1 MSPSSS
7 GDAPNTDIAQR
18 IFAEQVREL
27 HNQRLTT
34 IPSSL
39 VTALAIA
46 VIVNQHVPTPAIV
59 QWLGVLLTAQLL
71 TAISVFAYRR
81 AAPPQNQARRWAR
94 VQGVNTALTGTA
106 WGSLVLLIWPQDELY
121 RLLLLLLLA
130 GISAVAAVGA
140 ASLKRAA
147 LGILVPIWSLALLRL
162 SRESAPF
169 YQALSWL
176 VLLFLFVMTATAY
189 RIHLILR
196 DSIRLRCVNLDLI
209 ADLRVQTQRAQAADR
224 AKSGFLAAASHDL
237 RQPVH
242 ALGLL
247 LRVLD
252 TLLRQARPDLSQIQH
267 VVGQSRQA
275 LRGLS
280 HLLAA
285 LLDISR
291 LDAGVVDLHPEPLR
305 LQAVFDQLRAEF
317 GPDAQRRGL
326 RLRFHPTRLVVTSDA
341 VALKRVLSN
350 FISNALRYTS
360 QGGVLVAARTHGGAA
375 GEARIEV
382 WDTGPG
388 IPESDI
394 ESVFDEFV
402 QLGNSERQREQGLG
416 LGLAIVRRLA
426 SSQGQRV
433 SVRSRVG
440 RGSVFRLH
448 LPQAPAGAVAT
459 VTATTTL
466 ATPAAHTPEP
476 ASASAPR
483 HLQPVRA
490 ATPEPEPTDHLR
502 DRVLLLIDD
511 DPDVLGATAALV
523 ATQGVHVLTAEN
535 LQQALDHSGLPR
547 VDVLLVDYRLPGGVT
562 GPHAIEQISQRLGRT
577 LPAILVTGDTAP
589 ERLREATASGLSLLH
604 KPLDPDALVSALD
617 RCLRQLDPTLA
628 QASRQAS

>member
-7 GDAPNTDIAQR
+7 GDAPDTDIAQR

-39 VTALAIA
+39 VTAVAIA
-46 VIVNQHVPTPAIV
+46 VIVHQHVPTPAIV
-59 QWLGVLLTAQLL
+59 QWLGMLLAAQLL

-81 AAPPQNQARRWAR
+81 AAPPQSRARRWAH

-106 WGSLVLLIWPQDELY
+106 WGALVLLIWPRDELY
-121 RLLLLLLLA
+121 RLLLLMLLA

-147 LGILVPIWSLALLRL
+147 LGILVPIWALALLRL

-176 VLLFLFVMTATAY
+176 VLLFLFVMTATAF

-252 TLLRQARPDLSQIQH
+252 TLLRKARPDLGQIQQ
-267 VVGQSRQA
+267 VVEQSRQA

-291 LDAGVVDLHPEPLR
+291 LDAGVVDIHPEPLR

-341 VALKRVLSN
+341 VALKRVLGN
-350 FISNALRYTS
+350 FIGNALRYTS
-360 QGGVLVAARTHGGAA
+360 QGGVLVATRTRGGAA
-375 GEARIEV
+375 GEALIEV

-388 IPESDI
+388 IPESDL
-394 ESVFDEFV
+394 ESIFDEFV
-402 QLGNSERQREQGLG
+402 QLGNGERKREQGLG

-433 SVRSRVG
+433 SVQSRVG

-448 LPQAPAGAVAT
+448 LPQAPAGAT
-459 VTATTTL
+459 STATG
-466 ATPAAHTPEP
+466 
-476 ASASAPR
+476 R
-483 HLQPVRA
+483 HLHPVHPAQPA
-490 ATPEPEPTDHLR
+490 HSATPEAAPAVRADSLAPS
-502 DRVLLLIDD
+502 RVLMLIDD
-511 DPDVLGATAALV
+511 DPDVLGATATLV
-523 ATQGVHVLTAEN
+523 ATLGVRVLTAES
-535 LQQALDHSGLPR
+535 LQQALDHPGLPQ

-562 GPHAIEQISQRLGRT
+562 GPRAVEQINRRLGRP

-604 KPLDPDALVSALD
+604 KPLDPDALLRALHHSF
-617 RCLRQLDPTLA
+617 QQPDPTLA
-628 QASRQAS
+628 RASRQAS